1 MKRQNKKAEIDK
13 YTSQFEKNGYGYR
26 TTGEDTTRIIK
37 VLDHLGI
44 SCWQGMRIL
53 DFGCGTGTFTRHI
66 GKTYSQVI
74 GSDIVFTNLKIVKSI
89 DNNVEYICSDGNLL
103 PFKNEVFDAVFCGTV
118 LHHFPDISDPLKE
131 IRRVLIPNGV
141 LFAAEPN
148 KWNPITYYKHHN
160 SIKEQLG
167 MSVNEHALSYIELRK
182 NLERL
187 NYKVLNIRG
196 IDFTPHSNAKGFW
209 KLCRILEPFFETM
222 PIINLFGGGLI
233 VTAMK
238 ERI

>member
-1 MKRQNKKAEIDK
+1 MTRQNKKAEIDK
-13 YTSQFEKNGYGYR
+13 YISHFEKNGYGYR
-26 TTGEDTTRIIK
+26 TTGEDMARIIK

-44 SCWQGMRIL
+44 SCWHGMRIL

-74 GSDIVFTNLKIVKSI
+74 GCDIVFTNLKIGKSI
-89 DNNVEYICSDGNLL
+89 DNTVEYICSDGNHL

-160 SIKEQLG
+160 SIKEQIG

-182 NLERL
+182 NLKRL
-187 NYKVLNIRG
+187 NFKVLNIRG

-209 KLCRILEPFFETM
+209 KLCRILEPFCETM